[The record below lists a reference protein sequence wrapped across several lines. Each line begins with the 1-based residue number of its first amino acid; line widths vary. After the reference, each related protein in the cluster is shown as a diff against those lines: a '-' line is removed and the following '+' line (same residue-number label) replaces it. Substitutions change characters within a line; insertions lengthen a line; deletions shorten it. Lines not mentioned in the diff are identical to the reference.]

1 MEQNVHVLVMKLVD
15 ICANC
20 YAHLTGSTIYLYV
33 DNEFTEMLYV
43 NDIENIEDPVPLIIR
58 EIELS
63 SRPSLYTCVELI

>member
-1 MEQNVHVLVMKLVD
+1 MKQVD

-33 DNEFTEMLYV
+33 DNIFTEMLYV
-43 NDIENIEDPVPLIIR
+43 DDVETLEDPIPHIIR

-63 SRPSLYTCVELI
+63 SRPSLYSCVELI